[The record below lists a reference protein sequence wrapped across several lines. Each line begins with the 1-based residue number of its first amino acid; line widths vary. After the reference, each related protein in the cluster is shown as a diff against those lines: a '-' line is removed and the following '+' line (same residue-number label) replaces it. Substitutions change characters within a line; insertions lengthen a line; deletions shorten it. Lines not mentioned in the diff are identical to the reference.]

1 MNPASA
7 LDMWFIHSVE
17 LAGEERRTAGGVTYG
32 PPVKVM
38 ASVNAQSRVVTDQL
52 GQEVTV
58 AATVTWAADGP
69 LPAIGSKIT
78 LPPMFGMKPD
88 RAVVTA
94 RRAVSGTGLT
104 PDHVEVTLR

>member
-1 MNPASA
+1 MSPADA
-7 LDMWFIHSVE
+7 LSMWFIHSVE

-32 PPVKVM
+32 PPIRVM
-38 ASVNAQSRVVTDQL
+38 GSVNAQARVVTDQH
-52 GQEVTV
+52 GEEVTV

-69 LPAIGSKIT
+69 LPAIGSKVT

-88 RAVVTA
+88 RTVITA
-94 RRAVSGTGLT
+94 RRAVSGTSMT